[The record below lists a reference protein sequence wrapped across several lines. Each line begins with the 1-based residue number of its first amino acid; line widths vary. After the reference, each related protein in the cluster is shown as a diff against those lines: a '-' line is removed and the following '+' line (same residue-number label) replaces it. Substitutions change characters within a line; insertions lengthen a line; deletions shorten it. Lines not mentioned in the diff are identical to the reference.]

1 MESVLHTMY
10 VVAIKDTGAW
20 QGDSAADLSII
31 GFWNLVVVWLKVG
44 NPSHVQLPW
53 YFDMPVKLNLIAASD
68 PVAILPTLGFARRD
82 GST

>member
-44 NPSHVQLPW
+44 DRPFSCQSQTICREA
-53 YFDMPVKLNLIAASD
+53 DIIAASN
-68 PVAILPTLGFARRD
+68 PVAILPTLGFARWD

>member
-44 NPSHVQLPW
+44 NLPHVQLP
-53 YFDMPVKLNLIAASD
+53 
-68 PVAILPTLGFARRD
+68 
-82 GST
+82 